1 MEQHQSTSPWITPE
15 QAAAYAQ
22 VSKKAI
28 YLAVRTGRLRAA
40 RVNSRRDIRTK
51 YEWVSEWLEATAT
64 PIEVKQ

>member
-1 MEQHQSTSPWITPE
+1 MEQQQPSPWITPE

-28 YLAVRTGRLRAA
+28 YLAVKQGRLRAA

-51 YEWVSEWLEATAT
+51 FEWVSAWLEATAM
-64 PIEVKQ
+64 PIEVSK